1 MVPTQCV
8 VGVDVGGTFT
18 DLVVLDRAT
27 GQLSAH
33 KVPSNRGAPD
43 QAVMAALERA
53 AVPMDRLGLVVH
65 GTTVATNAL
74 LERRGAA
81 TAIITTAGFRDAVEL
96 GRTTRMVPNTLYD
109 PYFRKAPPLVR
120 RRDRHVI
127 AERTTRTGQSDT
139 APDLDALP
147 AIMDQMAA
155 NGIESVAICFINSYA
170 GDAHER
176 AVAASLRERFP
187 HVCSSATVL
196 NEVRE
201 YERFSTAIV
210 NAYVMPLMTRYV
222 RRLVE
227 ALRDRQ
233 CQGAF
238 CTMASNG
245 GLMSARMVSDHPVR
259 TILSGPAAGVVAAAA
274 LCRTLGIPR
283 AVTCD
288 MGGTSTDVALIEDGA
303 WTTKRET
310 ILQGM
315 VVKMPQID
323 IATIGAG
330 GGSIAW
336 LDSGDAL
343 QLGPESAGAI
353 PGPACY
359 GRGGHEPTVTDA
371 NVVLGRLGAGQR
383 LGDSLN
389 LDAAAAHAAL
399 DSIAA
404 RRAITAA
411 AMAEGVVRLAS
422 ARMAAAI
429 HEISVARGHDPRDFV
444 LIPFGGAGP
453 LHACQVA
460 DELAIPRVIVPPDPG
475 AFCALGALCARLVK
489 DHSRTLLRPLD
500 ADAVAIIERDAAS
513 FETALRAAFAE
524 DGIDAAQMAAE
535 RQLDLRYSGQAHE
548 ITIAI
553 PPGADTAA
561 IAAQFEAAFER
572 EFGRRD
578 SDKPVE
584 LVNLR
589 VVGSVAVNA
598 PAFPTLAPG
607 GAMPPPLH
615 RMVTVDGAT
624 LSAQVLPRAALPRG
638 ARVSGPAVIEEMTA
652 TTYLPPG
659 WALEVGGHGELILA
673 RRAPGEEIPV

>member
-1 MVPTQCV
+1 MSQCV

-53 AVPMDRLGLVVH
+53 GVPMDRLGLVVH

-81 TAIITTAGFRDAVEL
+81 TAIITTEGFRDVVEL

-120 RRDRHVI
+120 RRDRHAV
-127 AERTTRTGQSDT
+127 AERTDRTGGSGA

-147 AIMDQMAA
+147 AIMDQMAED
-155 NGIESVAICFINSYA
+155 GIESVAVCFINSYA
-170 GDAHER
+170 NDSHER
-176 AVAASLRERFP
+176 AVTARLQERFP
-187 HVCSSATVL
+187 HVCGSATVL

-201 YERFSTAIV
+201 YERFSTAVV
-210 NAYVMPLMTRYV
+210 NAYVMPLMARYV

-227 ALRDRQ
+227 ALRERQ

-245 GLMSARMVSDHPVR
+245 GLMSARMVSDLPVR
-259 TILSGPAAGVVAAAA
+259 TILSGPAAGVVAAAS
-274 LCRTLGIPR
+274 LCRTLGIAR

-310 ILQGM
+310 VLQGM

-343 QLGPESAGAI
+343 QLGPESAGAV

-359 GRGGHEPTVTDA
+359 GRGGNEPTVTDA

-389 LDAAAAHAAL
+389 LDGAAAHAAL
-399 DSIAA
+399 DGIAS
-404 RRAITAA
+404 RRGVAA
-411 AMAEGVVRLAS
+411 EEMAEGVVRLAS

-489 DHSRTLLRPLD
+489 DRSRTLLRPLNL
-500 ADAVAIIERDAAS
+500 DAVTVIARDAAA
-513 FETALRAAFAE
+513 FETALRAEFTE
-524 DGIDAAQMAAE
+524 DGIDATLMVAE
-535 RQLDLRYSGQAHE
+535 RQLDLRYTGQAHE

-553 PPGADTAA
+553 PPDADAVA
-561 IAAQFEAAFER
+561 ITAQFEAAFER

-578 SDKPVE
+578 SGKAVE

-598 PAFPTLAPG
+598 PAFPNLAPG
-607 GAMPPPLH
+607 GTMPPVVN
-615 RMVTVDGAT
+615 RAIIADGGTVI
-624 LSAQVLPRAALPRG
+624 AQVLPRALLPAG
-638 ARVSGPAVIEEMTA
+638 ARVAGPAVIEEMTA

-673 RRAPGEEIPV
+673 RRAPGEEVPL

>member
-1 MVPTQCV
+1 MSQYV

-18 DLVVLDRAT
+18 DLVVLDRTT
-27 GQLSAH
+27 GGLTAC
-33 KVPSNRGAPD
+33 KVPSNRNAPD

-53 AVPMDRLGLVVH
+53 SVPMDRLGLVVH

-81 TAIITTAGFRDAVEL
+81 TAIVTTEGFRDVVEL

-120 RRDRHVI
+120 RRDRHVV
-127 AERTTRTGQSDT
+127 AERTDRAGESETV
-139 APDLDALP
+139 PDLDALP
-147 AIMDQMAA
+147 AIMARMADD
-155 NGIESVAICFINSYA
+155 GIASVAVCFINSYA
-170 GDAHER
+170 DDGHER
-176 AVAASLRERFP
+176 AVMARLRERFAY
-187 HVCSSATVL
+187 VCGSAAVL

-201 YERFSTAIV
+201 YERFSTAVV
-210 NAYVMPLMTRYV
+210 NAYVMPLMARYV
-222 RRLVE
+222 GSLVS

-245 GLMSARMVSDHPVR
+245 GLMSARMVSDLPVR
-259 TILSGPAAGVVAAAA
+259 TILSGPAAGVVATSA
-274 LCRTLGIPR
+274 LCRTLGVAR

-288 MGGTSTDVALIEDGA
+288 MGGTSTDVALIEDGV

-310 ILQGM
+310 VLQGM

-336 LDSGDAL
+336 LDAGDAL
-343 QLGPESAGAI
+343 QLGPESAGAV

-359 GRGGHEPTVTDA
+359 GRGGRAPTVTDA

-389 LDAAAAHAAL
+389 LDAAAAYAGL
-399 DSIAA
+399 ESIAG
-404 RRAITAA
+404 RRGVAVP

-489 DHSRTLLRPLD
+489 DRSRTLLRQLD
-500 ADAVAIIERDAAS
+500 AEAVAVVGRDADV
-513 FETALRAAFAE
+513 FEIALRAEFAQ

-535 RQLDLRYSGQAHE
+535 RQLDLRYAGQAHE
-548 ITIAI
+548 ITITIAPDLDAEAI
-553 PPGADTAA
+553 
-561 IAAQFEAAFER
+561 IAQFEAAFER

-589 VVGSVAVNA
+589 VIGSIEVNA
-598 PAFPTLAPG
+598 PAFPKRAPG
-607 GAMPPPLH
+607 GVMPQAAT
-615 RMVTVDGAT
+615 RMITVDGGT
-624 LSAQVLPRAALPRG
+624 LTAQVHARASLPVG
-638 ARVSGPAVIEEMTA
+638 ARVAGPAVIEEMTA

-659 WALEVGGHGELILA
+659 WALEVGQYGELILA
-673 RRAPGEEIPV
+673 RRAPGEENPA

>member
-1 MVPTQCV
+1 MAKMAED
-8 VGVDVGGTFT
+8 GVE
-18 DLVVLDRAT
+18 AI
-27 GQLSAH
+27 
-33 KVPSNRGAPD
+33 
-43 QAVMAALERA
+43 AVCL
-53 AVPMDRLGLVVH
+53 
-65 GTTVATNAL
+65 
-74 LERRGAA
+74 
-81 TAIITTAGFRDAVEL
+81 
-96 GRTTRMVPNTLYD
+96 
-109 PYFRKAPPLVR
+109 
-120 RRDRHVI
+120 
-127 AERTTRTGQSDT
+127 
-139 APDLDALP
+139 
-147 AIMDQMAA
+147 
-155 NGIESVAICFINSYA
+155 INSYA
-170 GDAHER
+170 NDAHECAITAR
-176 AVAASLRERFP
+176 LRERFAY
-187 HVCSSATVL
+187 VCSSAAVL

-201 YERFSTAIV
+201 YERFSTAVV
-210 NAYVMPLMTRYV
+210 NAYVMPLMARYV

-227 ALRDRQ
+227 ALRKRQ
-233 CQGAF
+233 CQAAF

-245 GLMSARMVSDHPVR
+245 GLMSAQMVSDLPVR
-259 TILSGPAAGVVAAAA
+259 TILSGPAAGVVAAAS
-274 LCRTLGIPR
+274 LCRTLGVAR

-288 MGGTSTDVALIEDGA
+288 MGGTSTDVALIEDGG

-310 ILQGM
+310 VLQGM

-343 QLGPESAGAI
+343 QLGPESAGAV

-359 GRGGHEPTVTDA
+359 GRGGVEPTVTDA

-389 LDAAAAHAAL
+389 LDAAAARAAL
-399 DSIAA
+399 QSIAV
-404 RRAITAA
+404 RRGVAA
-411 AMAEGVVRLAS
+411 DVMAEGVVRLAA

-489 DHSRTLLRPLD
+489 DRSRTLLRLLD
-500 ADAVAIIERDAAS
+500 TDAVAVAARDVAA
-513 FETALRAAFAE
+513 FEDELRLEFAE
-524 DGIDAAQMAAE
+524 DGIDATQMVAE
-535 RQLDLRYSGQAHE
+535 RQLDLRYFGQAHE

-553 PPGADTAA
+553 MPDADATA
-561 IAAQFEAAFER
+561 IIAQFEAAFER

-578 SDKPVE
+578 VGKAVE

-598 PAFPTLAPG
+598 PAFPYLPPG
-607 GAMPPPLH
+607 GAMPPSVT
-615 RMVTVDGAT
+615 RAITVDNGT
-624 LSAQVLPRAALPRG
+624 LTAQVLPRALLPVG
-638 ARVSGPAVIEEMTA
+638 AKVAGPAVIEEMTA

-659 WALEVGGHGELILA
+659 WMLEVGSYGELILA
-673 RRAPGEEIPV
+673 RRALGEEITA

>member
-1 MVPTQCV
+1 LDGIVA
-8 VGVDVGGTFT
+8 GVDVGGTFT

-27 GQLSAH
+27 GRLTAH

-43 QAVMAALERA
+43 QAVLAALDRA
-53 AVPMDRLGLVVH
+53 GVPMARLGLVVH

-81 TAIITTAGFRDAVEL
+81 TAVVTTAGFRDVIEL

-120 RRDRHVI
+120 RRDRYTVT
-127 AERTTRTGQSDT
+127 ERTSRTGQSET
-139 APDLDALP
+139 PPELDALP
-147 AIMDQMAA
+147 GIMDRMEAD
-155 NGIESVAICFINSYA
+155 GIEAVAVCFLNSYA

-176 AVAASLRERFP
+176 AVVAGLRERFRF
-187 HVCSSATVL
+187 VCGSAAVL

-201 YERFSTAIV
+201 YERFSTAVV
-210 NAYVMPLMTRYV
+210 NAYVMPLMARYV
-222 RRLVE
+222 GRLVD
-227 ALRDRQ
+227 ALRTRR
-233 CQGAF
+233 CEGAF

-245 GLMSARMVSDHPVR
+245 GLMSARMVSDLPVR
-259 TILSGPAAGVVAAAA
+259 TILSGPAAGVVAAGA
-274 LCRTLGIPR
+274 LCRLLGVGR

-303 WTTKRET
+303 WTTKREAV
-310 ILQGM
+310 LQGM

-336 LDSGDAL
+336 LDAGDAL
-343 QLGPESAGAI
+343 QLGPESAGAV

-359 GRGGHEPTVTDA
+359 GRGGGRATVTDA

-383 LGDSLN
+383 LGDSLD
-389 LDAAAAHAAL
+389 LDAAAAQTVLAELA
-399 DSIAA
+399 D
-404 RRAITAA
+404 RRGIGAA

-429 HEISVARGHDPRDFV
+429 HEISVARGHDPRDFA
-444 LIPFGGAGP
+444 LLPFGGAGP

-460 DELAIPRVIVPPDPG
+460 DELGIPRVIVPPDPG

-489 DHSRTLLRPLD
+489 DRSRTLLCPLD
-500 ADAVAIIERDAAS
+500 AAAVAVIDADAAA
-513 FETALRAAFAE
+513 FEAALRAEFAE
-524 DGIDAAQMAAE
+524 DGIGAEAMAAE
-535 RQLDLRYSGQAHE
+535 RQLDLRYTGQAHE
-548 ITIAI
+548 LTVSI
-553 PPGADTAA
+553 PAGAGVAA
-561 IAAQFEAAFER
+561 IAEQFEAAFER

-578 SDKPVE
+578 TGKPVE

-589 VVGSVAVNA
+589 VVGSVAVDA
-598 PAFPTLAPG
+598 PAFPRMAPG
-607 GAMPPPLH
+607 GAMGVAAS
-615 RMVTVDGAT
+615 RQVTVDGRLVA
-624 LSAQVLPRAALPRG
+624 AQVWARAALPAG
-638 ARVSGPAVIEEMTA
+638 ARIAGPAVIEEMTA
-652 TTYLPPG
+652 TTFLPPG
-659 WALEVGGHGELILA
+659 WSGEVGRYGELVLA
-673 RRAPGEEIPV
+673 RHAPAEEISA